1 MNSETIF
8 RIIFFILFV
17 CMSFI
22 RIYYHRKVR
31 QAGESSM
38 SIEKEAIEREGKL
51 NVILRP
57 VMVFFMIGV
66 LILYAINSKWLRW
79 FVVPFPIW
87 LRWIWVGLGIVS
99 LSLLIWVQRTLGKY
113 WSTNLQLREQHK
125 LVTSGPYRWV
135 RHPMYTALFTFF
147 IASSLISAN
156 WLFILLAMVAIIGLY
171 TRIGK
176 EEIMM
181 IEKFG
186 DEYRDYMKRTGRF
199 LPCLILSSK

>member
-8 RIIFFILFV
+8 RIIFFTLFV
-17 CMSFI
+17 CIIFI

-31 QAGESSM
+31 QSGESSI
-38 SIEKEAIEREGKL
+38 SIEKEAIEREGRL
-51 NVILRP
+51 SVILRP
-57 VMVFFMIGV
+57 VLGFFMIAV
-66 LILYAINSKWLRW
+66 FILYAINSKWMRW
-79 FVVPFPIW
+79 FAVPFPIW
-87 LRWIWVGLGIVS
+87 LRWIGVGLGIVS
-99 LSLLIWVQRTLGKY
+99 LPLLIWAQQTLGKH
-113 WSTNLQLREQHK
+113 WSTNLQLREQHT

-156 WLFILLAMVAIIGLY
+156 WLFILLTMVAIIGLY

-181 IEKFG
+181 IEQFG
-186 DEYRDYMKRTGRF
+186 DEYRDYMKRTGRI
-199 LPCLILSSK
+199 LPRLIRSSK

>member
-17 CMSFI
+17 CIIFI

-31 QAGESSM
+31 QSGESSM
-38 SIEKEAIEREGKL
+38 SINKEAIAREGRL
-51 NVILRP
+51 SVILRP
-57 VMVFFMIGV
+57 VLGFFMIAV
-66 LILYAINSKWLRW
+66 FILYAINPMWMGW
-79 FVVPFPIW
+79 FAVPFPIW
-87 LRWIWVGLGIVS
+87 LRWIGVGLGIVN
-99 LSLLIWVQRTLGKY
+99 LPLLIWVQRILGNH
-113 WSTNLQLREQHK
+113 WSTNLQLREQHT

-147 IASSLISAN
+147 IAGSLISAN
-156 WLFILLAMVAIIGLY
+156 WLFILLTMVAIIGLY
-171 TRIGK
+171 TRTDK

-186 DEYRDYMKRTGRF
+186 DEYRDYLKRTGRL
-199 LPCLILSSK
+199 LPRLIRSSK